1 MIVVLD
7 DQLFSPDHAKDVAL
21 LRIIEEGAR
30 GRFTVRTRP
39 AFRRDEKR
47 PANEWIA
54 RQSDNA
60 AETARHG
67 LARGL
72 RRQSHQWP
80 PGRREPEVVLEVRE
94 QPSWPTSFDDTEAR
108 LPLDDGAIALL
119 QHSLRLLLENGRSDW
134 GFLNKTMPMSW
145 RKRWR
150 WLVKQRWIE
159 AEHAGGITEMRQILD
174 QEIAGDAVRRLR
186 TWALFDSD
194 AAAHGQPSAES
205 QKTKGACE
213 RHGVPFHQLE
223 RRMIENYVSRPAM
236 EQWAHK
242 VRSAMLAADNKDKTR
257 ERARKLGE
265 SVSNHWELP
274 PEQRHHR
281 SLKSLEG
288 SVKAAGFSGV
298 ADIWREDDNSS
309 TGAPFDDGW
318 DLERKALVLS
328 LFASF

>member
-30 GRFTVRTRP
+30 GRFAVRTRP
-39 AFRRDEKR
+39 AFRPNEKR
-47 PANEWIA
+47 PANQWIA
-54 RQSDNA
+54 RQSENA
-60 AETARHG
+60 AETARQG

-94 QPSWPTSFDDTEAR
+94 QPSWPTSFDDTKAR
-108 LPLDDGAIALL
+108 LPLDDDAIALL

-134 GFLNKTMPMSW
+134 GFLNKTMPMNW

-194 AAAHGQPSAES
+194 AEAPGQPSVES

-223 RRMIENYVSRPAM
+223 RRIARG
-236 EQWAHK
+236 
-242 VRSAMLAADNKDKTR
+242 VRQGRGLQRCRRYLA
-257 ERARKLGE
+257 
-265 SVSNHWELP
+265 
-274 PEQRHHR
+274 
-281 SLKSLEG
+281 
-288 SVKAAGFSGV
+288 
-298 ADIWREDDNSS
+298 
-309 TGAPFDDGW
+309 
-318 DLERKALVLS
+318 
-328 LFASF
+328 